1 MIMPIVISLPGSIGG
16 IPFSLTL
23 RNIRTEL
30 LVSEIARINTIELET
45 GERDNDVQV
54 FIQAAKELIAG
65 GWGLLCELCHVI
77 MCL

>member
-1 MIMPIVISLPGSIGG
+1 
-16 IPFSLTL
+16 L

-30 LVSEIARINTIELET
+30 LVSEIARINAIEQET

-65 GWGLLCELCHVI
+65 G
-77 MCL
+77 